1 MIDIDYGTRRRIRL
15 HLGTRYMRRA
25 NTKIS
30 GPRREPKPR
39 AKLAAAIV
47 AWDKAGR
54 PEVPRRK

>member
-1 MIDIDYGTRRRIRL
+1 MDIDYGTRRRLRL
-15 HLGTRYMRRA
+15 QLGSRYMRRA
-25 NTKIS
+25 NTKVK

-39 AKLAAAIV
+39 AKLADAIL